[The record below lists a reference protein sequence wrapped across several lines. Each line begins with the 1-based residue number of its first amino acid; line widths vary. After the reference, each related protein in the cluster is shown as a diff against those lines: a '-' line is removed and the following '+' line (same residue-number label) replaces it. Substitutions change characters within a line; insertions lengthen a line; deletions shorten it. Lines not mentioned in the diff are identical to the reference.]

1 MRPVAADRRTFDPR
15 VLHDHLMR
23 IERERAERAAIETE
37 GEDCEF
43 FENARE
49 NERWEARFE
58 SMKDLLTQNGS
69 ERPEPKSLDADRA
82 RQPTTDFRNA
92 RPPSSYSPPFATITR
107 ASSSAPLN
115 WVSSLDRGKWPRFH
129 PSRR

>member
-23 IERERAERAAIETE
+23 IERERAERAAIEME

-58 SMKDLLTQNGS
+58 SMKDLLT
-69 ERPEPKSLDADRA
+69 PKRLGTS
-82 RQPTTDFRNA
+82 
-92 RPPSSYSPPFATITR
+92 
-107 ASSSAPLN
+107 
-115 WVSSLDRGKWPRFH
+115 
-129 PSRR
+129 